1 MQISHNTA
9 SPLICVQ
16 NIYKSYSGVEVLK
29 GIDFTLHAG
38 EVHALLGGNGAG
50 KSTLMKIIA
59 GIVPPDGGTIDIA
72 GVRCSHLTPLK
83 AHQYGI
89 YLVPQEPLLFPS
101 LSVRENILFGLQGRQ
116 ASTEKMQQLL
126 KAMGCQLDPASAA
139 GTLDVADRQIVEIM
153 RGLMRDSR
161 VLILDEPTASLTPA
175 ETDRLF
181 TRLQELLKKG
191 VGIVFISHKLPEI
204 RQLAHCVSVMRDGKI
219 ALFGKTHDLS
229 TDEIIQAI
237 TPATQG
243 VSLSANQ
250 KLWLELPGSRPQ
262 NERLRCGQAKSLVWP
277 DWSARDAQNWLKRCT
292 VLDRSM
298 RGGCCSMV
306 KKLTP

>member
-161 VLILDEPTASLTPA
+161 ILILDEPT
-175 ETDRLF
+175 R
-181 TRLQELLKKG
+181 R
-191 VGIVFISHKLPEI
+191 
-204 RQLAHCVSVMRDGKI
+204 
-219 ALFGKTHDLS
+219 
-229 TDEIIQAI
+229 
-237 TPATQG
+237 
-243 VSLSANQ
+243 
-250 KLWLELPGSRPQ
+250 
-262 NERLRCGQAKSLVWP
+262 
-277 DWSARDAQNWLKRCT
+277 
-292 VLDRSM
+292 
-298 RGGCCSMV
+298 
-306 KKLTP
+306 

>member
-89 YLVPQEPLLFPS
+89 TWFPRSLCYFRVYL
-101 LSVRENILFGLQGRQ
+101 
-116 ASTEKMQQLL
+116 
-126 KAMGCQLDPASAA
+126 C
-139 GTLDVADRQIVEIM
+139 
-153 RGLMRDSR
+153 
-161 VLILDEPTASLTPA
+161 
-175 ETDRLF
+175 
-181 TRLQELLKKG
+181 
-191 VGIVFISHKLPEI
+191 
-204 RQLAHCVSVMRDGKI
+204 GKI
-219 ALFGKTHDLS
+219 SCLACRD
-229 TDEIIQAI
+229 
-237 TPATQG
+237 
-243 VSLSANQ
+243 V
-250 KLWLELPGSRPQ
+250 RPP
-262 NERLRCGQAKSLVWP
+262 RK
-277 DWSARDAQNWLKRCT
+277 K
-292 VLDRSM
+292 
-298 RGGCCSMV
+298 CSSY
-306 KKLTP
+306 

>member
-89 YLVPQEPLLFPS
+89 YSSQS
-101 LSVRENILFGLQGRQ
+101 LCYF
-116 ASTEKMQQLL
+116 
-126 KAMGCQLDPASAA
+126 
-139 GTLDVADRQIVEIM
+139 
-153 RGLMRDSR
+153 R
-161 VLILDEPTASLTPA
+161 VYL
-175 ETDRLF
+175 
-181 TRLQELLKKG
+181 
-191 VGIVFISHKLPEI
+191 
-204 RQLAHCVSVMRDGKI
+204 CGKI
-219 ALFGKTHDLS
+219 SCLACRDVRPPRKNAA
-229 TDEIIQAI
+229 AI
-237 TPATQG
+237 KGDGMPTRSG
-243 VSLSANQ
+243 
-250 KLWLELPGSRPQ
+250 E
-262 NERLRCGQAKSLVWP
+262 RCGYA
-277 DWSARDAQNWLKRCT
+277 
-292 VLDRSM
+292 
-298 RGGCCSMV
+298 
-306 KKLTP
+306 

>member
-89 YLVPQEPLLFPS
+89 YLVPPAPRLVPRLSGREILVGGLEGGQGSTGS
-101 LSVRENILFGLQGRQ
+101 L
-116 ASTEKMQQLL
+116 A
-126 KAMGCQLDPASAA
+126 
-139 GTLDVADRQIVEIM
+139 
-153 RGLMRDSR
+153 
-161 VLILDEPTASLTPA
+161 
-175 ETDRLF
+175 
-181 TRLQELLKKG
+181 
-191 VGIVFISHKLPEI
+191 
-204 RQLAHCVSVMRDGKI
+204 
-219 ALFGKTHDLS
+219 
-229 TDEIIQAI
+229 
-237 TPATQG
+237 
-243 VSLSANQ
+243 
-250 KLWLELPGSRPQ
+250 
-262 NERLRCGQAKSLVWP
+262 
-277 DWSARDAQNWLKRCT
+277 
-292 VLDRSM
+292 
-298 RGGCCSMV
+298 
-306 KKLTP
+306 

>member
-101 LSVRENILFGLQGRQ
+101 LSVRENILLGLQG
-116 ASTEKMQQLL
+116 
-126 KAMGCQLDPASAA
+126 
-139 GTLDVADRQIVEIM
+139 
-153 RGLMRDSR
+153 
-161 VLILDEPTASLTPA
+161 
-175 ETDRLF
+175 
-181 TRLQELLKKG
+181 
-191 VGIVFISHKLPEI
+191 
-204 RQLAHCVSVMRDGKI
+204 
-219 ALFGKTHDLS
+219 
-229 TDEIIQAI
+229 
-237 TPATQG
+237 
-243 VSLSANQ
+243 
-250 KLWLELPGSRPQ
+250 
-262 NERLRCGQAKSLVWP
+262 
-277 DWSARDAQNWLKRCT
+277 
-292 VLDRSM
+292 
-298 RGGCCSMV
+298 
-306 KKLTP
+306 